1 MGQVDLESLFE
12 IYYEI
17 NSIKKKYN
25 LGKLNF
31 KVDEGT
37 YETAIEFVGTGH
49 HHPPISL
56 DWSNNPIIF
65 CPDLLD
71 YNNRI
76 IIEYEEE
83 VGNRKPG
90 AKLAKKG
97 HNRPGDFSNKRDG
110 IRNKYYKDG
119 GFRYFQIWE
128 SEKNW
133 QKKLEQFLLN
143 VELNNY

>member
-1 MGQVDLESLFE
+1 VEITVMGQIDLENLFK
-12 IYYEI
+12 IYYKI
-17 NSIKKKYN
+17 NYFKKKHN
-25 LGKLNF
+25 LSKLNF
-31 KVDEGT
+31 KIDEGF
-37 YETAIEFVGTGH
+37 YETAIEFVGTKH
-49 HHPPISL
+49 YHPPISK
-56 DWSNNPIIF
+56 DWKNNPVIL

-83 VGNRKPG
+83 IGDRKSG

-97 HNRPGDFSNKRDG
+97 HNRPGDFPNKRDG
-110 IRNKYYKDG
+110 SRNKYYKDG
-119 GFRYFQIWE
+119 GFHYFQIWE

-143 VELNNY
+143 V